1 MKKTRII
8 VYFLLLSYALKA
20 QQTSIV
26 GTVALFNSKTET
38 GKRQFIQNAQVEETF
53 GKSQAT
59 TTDADGNFRLV
70 LVGIDSKQSF
80 EFTAT
85 KAGYEIVN
93 RDNLHAV
100 AGQREAVYIL
110 MSPKG
115 KIDQSKLKYY
125 QIGKMASEKALDAKI
140 KQKQADLAALKK
152 DEKAQQQTINEA
164 QAEIAKLEEYKKN
177 IDPNARKLA
186 ERFSR
191 VNLDDA
197 SDLYQRAFRH
207 FQNGSIDSALIVLE
221 EVNWRNKVDSILIEE
236 ARLFALKSIIEFNDS
251 VLVHRRDSLGLAIQL
266 KSRLYLL
273 KRQYTEAI
281 RMDELL
287 FPLYADNQEALSYN
301 YEHITWLAL
310 FTQDYALATL
320 YSQNGLALD
329 NAHIGLRLLQIYAYT
344 LADKQKAAETVRAE
358 LNSLIDKNKLE
369 QLLTHDLNFFEVH
382 GLSTTDSL
390 KLRKMFD
397 Q

>member
-1 MKKTRII
+1 MKNTLII
-8 VYFLLLSYALKA
+8 YLLILSHALKA

-85 KAGYEIVN
+85 KEGYEIVN

-358 LNSLIDKNKLE
+358 LNSLIDKKKLE
-369 QLLTHDLNFFEVH
+369 QWLTHDLNFFEVH
-382 GLSTTDSL
+382 GLSTADSL
-390 KLRKMFD
+390 KLQKMFD

>member
-1 MKKTRII
+1 MKKTRTIL
-8 VYFLLLSYALKA
+8 YLLLLSPALKA

-26 GTVALFNSKTET
+26 GTVAVFNSKTET

-70 LVGIDSKQSF
+70 LVGIAAKQSF
-80 EFTAT
+80 AFTAT

-100 AGQREAVYIL
+100 AGQREAVHIL

-115 KIDQSKLKYY
+115 KIAESKIKYY
-125 QIGKMASEKALDAKI
+125 RIGKTSSEKALDAKI

-152 DEKAQQQTINEA
+152 NEKANQQAINDT
-164 QAEIAKLEEYKKN
+164 QADIAKLYDYYKT
-177 IDPNARKLA
+177 IDQNARELA

-221 EVNWRNKVDSILIEE
+221 EVNWSNKVDSILIEE
-236 ARLFALKSIIEFNDS
+236 ARLFALKSVIDFNDS
-251 VLVHRRDSLGLAIQL
+251 VLVHRRDSLRQAIQL
-266 KSRLYLL
+266 KRTLYLD
-273 KRQYTEAI
+273 KKQYTDALKTA
-281 RMDELL
+281 ELL
-287 FPLYADNQEALSYN
+287 FPLDANDPKALIDDY
-301 YEHITWLAL
+301 YQTTWLAL

-320 YSQNGLALD
+320 YSQNGLGLD
-329 NAHIGLRLLQIYAYT
+329 SSVVGLRLVEIYAFT
-344 LADKQKAAETVRAE
+344 LTDKQQEAERSRIK
-358 LNSLIDKNKLE
+358 LNQLVNKNKQE
-369 QLLTHDLNFFEVH
+369 EKVESDLNFFKTH
-382 GLSTTDSL
+382 GLSEADSL
-390 KLRKMFD
+390 KLRKLFNR
-397 Q
+397 

>member
-85 KAGYEIVN
+85 KEGYEIVN

-358 LNSLIDKNKLE
+358 LNSLIDKKKLE
-369 QLLTHDLNFFEVH
+369 QWLTHDLNFFEVH
-382 GLSTTDSL
+382 GLSTADSL
-390 KLRKMFD
+390 KLQKMFD